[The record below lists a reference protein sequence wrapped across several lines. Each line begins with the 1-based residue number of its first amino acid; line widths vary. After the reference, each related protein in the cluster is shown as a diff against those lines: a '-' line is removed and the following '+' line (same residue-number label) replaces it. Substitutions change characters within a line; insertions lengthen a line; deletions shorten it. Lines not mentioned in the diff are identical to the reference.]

1 MGFVIGMRAVG
12 YTQSKRRFPAFFDSS
27 VPTTAT
33 DAIARDG
40 SRPPTAA
47 QPWNTQNLL
56 GVGQLSVG
64 QAGAPAAGILA
75 EFATTTIGEG
85 IVSGNA
91 FAGVWANAN
100 NFATFSHSSQN
111 TASNYCLMQSSVGGT
126 ILNGVTTLLLR
137 HLNVTKSYISAIGV
151 GIGPTAPSDLFHVAA
166 AGNANALRVEN
177 SVGTVGIR
185 TAPSSAYALRMIAT
199 GLTGGMW
206 MSGLDANKWALI
218 FTNGTNTTGAGLM
231 SDGANGTSL
240 TLKDA
245 NTTDIYLRTGGVSY
259 INTGFAFVIGRA
271 TDTAGTLQVSSA
283 IAAAETV
290 LSLEQLDIDDS
301 FIDFVGT
308 SAADATRSISE
319 PNSDT
324 SMLRQE
330 VNGTTRWSIAAD
342 SPDRISGAI
351 SRYAEI
357 YVQGGAVSQAITT
370 GGTYE
375 KFIGFTTDAAS
386 NGMTAA
392 AASDKIT
399 VTQAGHYEVKFQIS
413 FSGTNSSTVDFRIN
427 WNGVA
432 QNQLH
437 CKRKLGTGGDVGSCS
452 MVGIIDATAATTDI
466 EVWFTTDGNGDNI
479 VAVDAQLTATWLGST

>member
-47 QPWNTQNLL
+47 QPWNGQDLTNVGQL
-56 GVGQLSVG
+56 GVGIAVPVSVSHVYEDTASTGATAGLTIEQDGTGDAVAQYLLTGGQRWVTGIDNSAGDRYRIAPNADLSTNTLGLHMDANGHTGINTIPDGTYALNVSG
-64 QAGAPAAGILA
+64 LAVTHPSSASLVRLRTGTNIADLSMDTSGNVSFKNSNAGASTYIDFQSFGVRFRDAAG
-75 EFATTTIGEG
+75 
-85 IVSGNA
+85 GNA
-91 FAGVWANAN
+91 QKASVT
-100 NFATFSHSSQN
+100 ATG
-111 TASNYCLMQSSVGGT
+111 L
-126 ILNGVTTLLLR
+126 
-137 HLNVTKSYISAIGV
+137 GV
-151 GIGPTAPSDLFHVAA
+151 GSAFPSDLLHVTAT
-166 AGNANALRVEN
+166 GNANALRVN
-177 SVGTVGIR
+177 NTTGNVGIKQASDA
-185 TAPSSAYALRMIAT
+185 THALAVT
-199 GLTGGMW
+199 GLT
-206 MSGLDANKWALI
+206 SI
-218 FTNGTNTTGAGLM
+218 
-231 SDGANGTSL
+231 
-240 TLKDA
+240 
-245 NTTDIYLRTGGVSY
+245 DI
-259 INTGFAFVIGRA
+259 
-271 TDTAGTLQVSSA
+271 
-283 IAAAETV
+283 
-290 LSLEQLDIDDS
+290 
-301 FIDFVGT
+301 
-308 SAADATRSISE
+308 
-319 PNSDT
+319 
-324 SMLRQE
+324 
-330 VNGTTRWSIAAD
+330 
-342 SPDRISGAI
+342 
-351 SRYAEI
+351 RYAEI

-399 VTQAGHYEVKFQIS
+399 VTQAGHYDVKFQIS

-452 MVGIIDATAATTDI
+452 IVGIIDATAATTDI
-466 EVWFTTDGNGDNI
+466 EVWFTTDGTGDNI